1 MTADAL
7 NTDAHSAPASTDDDR
22 ERSAIAALSV
32 EEKVLLL
39 TGADSWRTQGAEAL
53 GLRPMITSDG
63 PAGVRGVIKDER
75 SPSSSL
81 PCPTVPHPAEPCLP
95 DPATPY
101 RNVPRRA
108 KPGHTLSTTAP
119 PSPA

>member
-7 NTDAHSAPASTDDDR
+7 NTETGTDPAS
-22 ERSAIAALSV
+22 ERSLIAALTV
-32 EEKVLLL
+32 QEKVLLL

-63 PAGVRGVIKDER
+63 PAGARGVIKDER

-81 PCPTVPHPAEPCLP
+81 PCPSAWAPPGTG
-95 DPATPY
+95 
-101 RNVPRRA
+101 PRR
-108 KPGHTLSTTAP
+108 
-119 PSPA
+119 